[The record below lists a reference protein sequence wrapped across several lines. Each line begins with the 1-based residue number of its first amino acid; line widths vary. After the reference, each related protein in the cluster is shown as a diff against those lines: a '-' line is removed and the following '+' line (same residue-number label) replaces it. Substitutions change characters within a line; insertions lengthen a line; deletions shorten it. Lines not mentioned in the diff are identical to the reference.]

1 MKVPKG
7 DAKWTILVADLN
19 TIFAIDFHE
28 PQIHSSFRNL
38 VFQGSRAAIGRSF
51 ETSSDTMLD
60 KYSDLKQKLSQ
71 LFDRTTL
78 DAIALLL
85 SEPETK
91 TITLAALPD
100 WMTASQ
106 LARYWQ
112 LVNANGEPTTAG
124 IMKWAR
130 RPEDE
135 HPLPHAYMGDL
146 LRFHRAEV
154 DVWAREEG
162 DRRRVQNEQ
171 RRLRIA

>member
-1 MKVPKG
+1 MHH
-7 DAKWTILVADLN
+7 A
-19 TIFAIDFHE
+19 
-28 PQIHSSFRNL
+28 
-38 VFQGSRAAIGRSF
+38 
-51 ETSSDTMLD
+51 MLD
-60 KYSDLKQKLSQ
+60 KDLKEKLVG
-71 LFDRTTL
+71 LFDRTS
-78 DAIALLL
+78 DEAIAM
-85 SEPETK
+85 
-91 TITLAALPD
+91 LAAQSEIEKVAPEPLPD

-130 RPEDE
+130 RRENE

-146 LRFHRAEV
+146 LRFYRNDV
-154 DVWAREEG
+154 DVWAREEA

>member
-1 MKVPKG
+1 M
-7 DAKWTILVADLN
+7 LEQ
-19 TIFAIDFHE
+19 H
-28 PQIHSSFRNL
+28 Q
-38 VFQGSRAAIGRSF
+38 
-51 ETSSDTMLD
+51 DT
-60 KYSDLKQKLSQ
+60 KQKLMR
-71 LFDRTTL
+71 LFSRMTDE
-78 DAIALLL
+78 AIELISLC
-85 SEPETK
+85 SESTAQTPK
-91 TITLAALPD
+91 PIPD

-130 RPEDE
+130 RSGDE

-146 LRFHRAEV
+146 LRFRRADV
-154 DVWAREEG
+154 DVWAREEA

>member
-1 MKVPKG
+1 MVQP
-7 DAKWTILVADLN
+7 TM
-19 TIFAIDFHE
+19 ID
-28 PQIHSSFRNL
+28 QN
-38 VFQGSRAAIGRSF
+38 
-51 ETSSDTMLD
+51 
-60 KYSDLKQKLSQ
+60 SDLREKLTR
-71 LFDRTTL
+71 LLDRATQ
-78 DAIALLL
+78 DAVALLL
-85 SEPETK
+85 TRREIEKPSAELIPE
-91 TITLAALPD
+91 

-112 LVNANGEPTTAG
+112 LANANGEPTTAG

-146 LRFHRAEV
+146 LRFHRADV
-154 DVWAREEG
+154 DVWAREEA

>member
-1 MKVPKG
+1 MTDP
-7 DAKWTILVADLN
+7 N
-19 TIFAIDFHE
+19 
-28 PQIHSSFRNL
+28 
-38 VFQGSRAAIGRSF
+38 
-51 ETSSDTMLD
+51 
-60 KYSDLKQKLSQ
+60 SDLREKLNR
-71 LFDRTTL
+71 LL
-78 DAIALLL
+78 DHATQEAVELLL
-85 SEPETK
+85 THCEIEKPSTEPT
-91 TITLAALPD
+91 PD

-130 RPEDE
+130 RSENE

-146 LRFHRAEV
+146 LRFHRADV